1 MTTGGPAAEVDGTAP
16 AAPPA
21 DQSPAADPLPADPS
35 PAVRLARA
43 ALPIVALLVFIGGTA
58 AIAWAARDT
67 LGYDFQAYVQAA
79 NRLLAGQPLYDP
91 AVDVAG
97 GFAIFLYPPP
107 FAVLMIPFTWLP
119 AGSGPMVWTVV
130 LAAAFAIGCALLPVR
145 PSVRWTVLLLA
156 GICWP
161 YLYSVKLGQ
170 VGPLLFL
177 SFAAGWRWRDRPG
190 PLGVAMAFGTI
201 VKVQPALL
209 FGWAVVTRRYRAA
222 VIGIAVLAAAAV
234 ATTIVTGPGT
244 WADYAAILGRVSA
257 PVTTPHNFTL
267 GALLYGAG
275 VELGLATV
283 VQWLGVIVTVVVV
296 LYAWWRADPVTS
308 YVTTVVGSQL
318 VSPLLW
324 EHYAMLLLIP
334 VALLLERGHWWAI
347 ALPLL
352 PWLGPATYPPIMFIG
367 LVGPILTAERRPR
380 ATAPTAPA
388 PVGPGGT
395 LGTATAPA
403 TPGTSPSSVTPAAL
417 ATLGIPAT

>member
-1 MTTGGPAAEVDGTAP
+1 MTAGGPAAEVDGTAP

-21 DQSPAADPLPADPS
+21 SASAVDPS
-35 PAVRLARA
+35 PVVRLARA

-67 LGYDFQAYVQAA
+67 LGYDFQAYVHAA

-119 AGSGPMVWTVV
+119 AGIGATVWTVV
-130 LAAAFAIGCALLPVR
+130 LAGSFALGCALLPVR

-156 GICWP
+156 GVCWP

-177 SFAAGWRWRDRPG
+177 AFAAGWRWRDRPG

-222 VIGIAVLAAAAV
+222 VIGIVVLAVAAV
-234 ATTIVTGPGT
+234 ATTIVTGAGT
-244 WADYAAILGRVSA
+244 WADYVAILGRVSA

-275 VELGLATV
+275 VELGVATL
-283 VQWLGVIVTVVVV
+283 VQWLGVVVTILVV
-296 LYAWWRADPVTS
+296 LYAWWRADAVTS

-367 LVGPILTAERRPR
+367 LIAPILTAERRPR
-380 ATAPTAPA
+380 ATAPTAQAPA
-388 PVGPGGT
+388 GPGPTPGI
-395 LGTATAPA
+395 PA
-403 TPGTSPSSVTPAAL
+403 TPGM
-417 ATLGIPAT
+417 PATPGAPATRPG

>member
-1 MTTGGPAAEVDGTAP
+1 MTAGGPAAEVDGTVP
-16 AAPPA
+16 AAPA
-21 DQSPAADPLPADPS
+21 DPAASPLADSAADPS
-35 PAVRLARA
+35 PVVRLARA
-43 ALPIVALLVFIGGTA
+43 ALPIVALLVFIGGTT

-107 FAVLMIPFTWLP
+107 FAVLMIPFSWLP
-119 AGSGPMVWTVV
+119 ASVGPTVWTVV
-130 LAAAFAIGCALLPVR
+130 LAGAFALGCGLLPVR

-156 GICWP
+156 GVCWP

-177 SFAAGWRWRDRPG
+177 AFAAGWRWRDRPG
-190 PLGVAMAFGTI
+190 PLGVAIAFGTI

-222 VIGIAVLAAAAV
+222 VIGIGVLIAAAV
-234 ATTIVTGPGT
+234 ATTIVTGLGT
-244 WADYAAILGRVSA
+244 WSDYVAILGRVSA

-275 VELGLATV
+275 VELGVATA
-283 VQWLGVIVTVVVV
+283 VQWLGVVLTVVVV

-352 PWLGPATYPPIMFIG
+352 PWLGPATYPPIMFVG
-367 LVGPILTAERRPR
+367 LVAPILTAPRRPR

-388 PVGPGGT
+388 PAGPGT
-395 LGTATAPA
+395 TTGTAA
-403 TPGTSPSSVTPAAL
+403 TPGTAASL
-417 ATLGIPAT
+417 ASRPG